1 MSVDMGKKL
10 IGTHNGN
17 FHCDEVLAC
26 FMLKQ
31 LDEYKDAEIIR
42 TRDPAKLNTCDIVV
56 DVGAVFDPEKKKF
69 DHHQR
74 DFKESMSTLC
84 PGKKWVTKLSSAGLI
99 YLYYGKDILST
110 ILELKKDDPVTEIIF
125 DKVYENFIEEI
136 DAIDNGIDQFDGTP
150 RYKITTTIS
159 SQIGRLNPG
168 WNETGVDEQTQF
180 NKAMEVVG
188 GMFIEKVVHYK
199 SSWLPAREIVEAAIE
214 KRYQV
219 DGSGEII
226 LLENGGCPWKDH
238 LFSLEE
244 ELRITPLIKYVL
256 FSDKNGHWRVQCV
269 PQALSS
275 FQNRLSLPSEWCGLR
290 DTDLTEKSGVPNCVF
305 VHASGF
311 IGGNTSYEGVL
322 KMAQKSLRRNFGTLE
337 AVFH

>member
-1 MSVDMGKKL
+1 MERGKKC

-31 LDEYKDAEIIR
+31 LPVYKDAEIIR
-42 TRDPAKLNTCDIVV
+42 TRDPAVLNTCDIVV
-56 DVGAVFDPEKKKF
+56 DVGAVFDPDKKRF

-74 DFKESMSTLC
+74 EFSESMSTLC
-84 PGKKWVTKLSSAGLI
+84 PGKKWVTRLSSAGLV

-136 DAIDNGIDQFDGTP
+136 DAVDNGIDQFDGTP

-159 SQIGRLNPG
+159 SQVGRLNPG

-180 NKAMEVVG
+180 NTAMELVG
-188 GMFIEKVVHYK
+188 NMFIDKVVHYK
-199 SSWLPAREIVEAAIE
+199 SSWLPAREIVEAAID
-214 KRYQV
+214 KRYEV
-219 DGSGEII
+219 DRSGEII
-226 LLENGGCPWKDH
+226 VLENGGCPWKDH
-238 LFSLEE
+238 LFALEE
-244 ELRITPLIKYVL
+244 EGNITPPIKYVL
-256 FSDKNGHWRVQCV
+256 FGDKSGNWRVQCV
-269 PQALSS
+269 PQAVGS
-275 FQNRLSLPSEWCGLR
+275 FQNRLSLPNEWRGLR
-290 DTDLTEKSGVPNCVF
+290 DSALSDLSGIPNSIF

-311 IGGNTSYEGVL
+311 IGGNASYDGVL